1 MDYFRRD
8 GVTTTEDEEGIHL
21 ALEQHDR
28 VRRIRLR
35 MSSSKLK
42 KLVVAIAKEY
52 PLLEYLIMHSTK
64 GDESRALT
72 LPTTFQ
78 APHLRHVWLRGFALP
93 MGSQLLTNAAGIV
106 TLYLYVEQSDAFFQ
120 PNTLLRWIS
129 FLPQLE
135 TLVIN
140 LFFTVPNSNVES
152 QLMHTPIIPRVTLP
166 NLRFLVLQGVSAY
179 VEAVVR
185 RITTP
190 RLEKLDV
197 WFFKQLTFSVQC
209 LQQFINTAA
218 NLRFDSAKFEFCRD
232 LVYAGVYPREEIE
245 IAQIKMIPL
254 LLAVRSWHL
263 DWQVSSVAQIFNSIS
278 QVLSTVENLTLA
290 QRVHSRSSEEHSE
303 VDRSEWRKLLRSFS
317 NVKTLRVGNG
327 LVKDVS
333 RSLRLEN
340 GEDPL
345 ELLPELQ
352 SLTYSGIG
360 DTDAFTSFID
370 ARQNA
375 GHPVTLVHPNP
386 RPATPDIWFW

>member
-1 MDYFRRD
+1 
-8 GVTTTEDEEGIHL
+8 
-21 ALEQHDR
+21 
-28 VRRIRLR
+28 
-35 MSSSKLK
+35 MSSSKLE
-42 KLVVAIAKEY
+42 KLVVAIDEEY

-93 MGSQLLTNAAGIV
+93 MGSQLFTNAAGIV
-106 TLYLYVEQSDAFFQ
+106 TLYLYVEQSDAFFP

-135 TLVIN
+135 TLVVN
-140 LFFTVPNSNVES
+140 LFLTVPNRDVER
-152 QLMHTPIIPRVTLP
+152 QLLHTPIIPHVTLP

-179 VEAVVR
+179 VEAVVH

-190 RLEKLDV
+190 RLEKLDI
-197 WFFKQLTFSVQC
+197 WFFKQLTFSVPC

-232 LVYAGVYPREEIE
+232 LVYAGVYLREEIE

-278 QVLSTVENLTLA
+278 QVLSTVENLTLG

-327 LVKDVS
+327 LVKEVS
-333 RSLRLEN
+333 RSLRLED

-370 ARQNA
+370 ARQKA
-375 GHPVTLVHPNP
+375 GRPVTLVRPNS
-386 RPATPDIWFW
+386 RPATPEIWDW

>member
-42 KLVVAIAKEY
+42 KLVVAIDEEY

-197 WFFKQLTFSVQC
+197 WFFKQLTFSVPC
-209 LQQFINTAA
+209 LQQFIDTAA

-375 GHPVTLVHPNP
+375 GRPVTLVRPNS
-386 RPATPDIWFW
+386 RPVTPEIWDW